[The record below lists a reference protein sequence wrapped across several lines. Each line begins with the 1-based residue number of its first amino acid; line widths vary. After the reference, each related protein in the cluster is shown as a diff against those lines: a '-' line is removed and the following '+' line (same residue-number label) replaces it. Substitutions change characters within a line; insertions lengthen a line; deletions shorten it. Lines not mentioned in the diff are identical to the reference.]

1 MSRKTSLYARKHAG
15 KLVAKKDS
23 WAKVIRISRP
33 FDETAGIGSGNLGLI
48 GESVSK
54 ELHDAID
61 RILQGTEPADSFK
74 AHDSIAHC
82 LGVAQIRAFDMG
94 GDGADVV
101 LSSLHEAVHA
111 LQRCTQRKTTTGK
124 WGFDGPAI
132 EQMKTAAKI
141 YDMILFSSSPLQME
155 RAQMVR
161 LSEIR
166 KLQQQS
172 APA

>member
-15 KLVAKKDS
+15 KVVAKNDS

-33 FDETAGIGSGNLGLI
+33 FDETAGIGSGDVGLI

-82 LGVAQIRAFDMG
+82 LGIAQIRAFDMG
-94 GDGADVV
+94 GDAVDDI
-101 LSSLHEAVHA
+101 LDSLHDAVYA
-111 LQRCTQRKTTTGK
+111 LKRCTQRKADTGK

-155 RAQMVR
+155 HAQMVR
-161 LSEIR
+161 LNEIR
-166 KLQQQS
+166 QLQRQS